1 MAVGPIGGAVLVNQ
15 MTPAV
20 TPVQGGQYT
29 RFELQNIAAQA
40 AVNEKQK
47 EVEELRPTE
56 ENHAI
61 DPDRE
66 HQRQEADEEMSENP
80 KKSRKHFDSNEEQS
94 SDSSDEVKHLLDI
107 KV

>member
-1 MAVGPIGGAVLVNQ
+1 MAVGAIGGAVLVNQ

-20 TPVQGGQYT
+20 TPLQGGQYT

-40 AVNEKQK
+40 AIQEKQK
-47 EVEELRPTE
+47 EVDEVRPTE
-56 ENHAI
+56 ENHGV

-66 HQRQEADEEMSENP
+66 HNRQESDEEMSENP
-80 KKSRKHFDSNEEQS
+80 QKSREHFDSNEELQE
-94 SDSSDEVKHLLDI
+94 DNFEEEEHLLDI

>member
-1 MAVGPIGGAVLVNQ
+1 MAVGPIGCAVLVNQ

-56 ENHAI
+56 ENHAV

-80 KKSRKHFDSNEEQS
+80 QKSRKHFDSNEEQP
-94 SDSSDEVKHLLDI
+94 SDNSDEPTHLLDI

>member
-1 MAVGPIGGAVLVNQ
+1 MSVGAIGSAVLVNQ

-40 AVNEKQK
+40 AVQEKQK

-56 ENHAI
+56 ENHAV

-66 HQRQEADEEMSENP
+66 HQRQEADEEMQRGKKRVKKEQERVEESSVAVESEH
-80 KKSRKHFDSNEEQS
+80 K
-94 SDSSDEVKHLLDI
+94 LDI
-107 KV
+107 RV